1 MPGSAPAAASLL
13 SQVPPAM
20 PGLEHPCC
28 RAHTSGLCTPGW
40 HWWGWRAQCSA
51 HMGAAAPILP
61 VPSPGWL
68 SLQLHLG
75 DAQTPVVL
83 QFLGLD
89 FLSWEKEI
97 SPRSDA
103 CGYRWDIYPSFS
115 PVGAAGLPHSSQ
127 VPASSCRAPPC
138 LGHCVGW
145 RGLQLCP
152 GLSLMSGTS
161 LNLAALLRFA
171 PFCVSANKYCSVL
184 KITVQHEESS
194 KAALG
199 PEFPVQC
206 LSQRG
211 SWSRFSSAWAAHSF
225 LPSWEEAMAAMCPR
239 SVQDV
244 SWCWGCAVL
253 LVGFGAG

>member
-1 MPGSAPAAASLL
+1 MWLQVGYLPILQPCWCCGAAPQQAGASLL
-13 SQVPPAM
+13 LQGPP
-20 PGLEHPCC
+20 L
-28 RAHTSGLCTPGW
+28 
-40 HWWGWRAQCSA
+40 
-51 HMGAAAPILP
+51 
-61 VPSPGWL
+61 
-68 SLQLHLG
+68 LG
-75 DAQTPVVL
+75 
-83 QFLGLD
+83 
-89 FLSWEKEI
+89 
-97 SPRSDA
+97 R
-103 CGYRWDIYPSFS
+103 
-115 PVGAAGLPHSSQ
+115 
-127 VPASSCRAPPC
+127 
-138 LGHCVGW
+138 CVGW

-211 SWSRFSSAWAAHSF
+211 SWSRFSSARAAQSF